1 MSHSGLKMDKKW
13 IARKKFIKKFF
24 IPYGHFA
31 DSSPS
36 SICRFVWYY
45 WQCQTSLPPSFWKN
59 PSWNPI
65 IQHNLVKV
73 IILELVLQIS
83 YSIVC
88 STLYC
93 KCKVSTPPLPII
105 YEKKIAVC
113 SLSWQDFIMSITK
126 KIGKQKCNLQLQVQF
141 FKKDLYV
148 ILNFSRAT
156 P

>member
-1 MSHSGLKMDKKW
+1 M
-13 IARKKFIKKFF
+13 KKFF

-113 SLSWQDFIMSITK
+113 SLSWQDFIMSIRK
-126 KIGKQKCNLQLQVQF
+126 KNPKTRNVVCNWCNFSKYDFL
-141 FKKDLYV
+141 V
-148 ILNFSRAT
+148 ILNISRAVELL
-156 P
+156 